1 MTIHAAFSPKQQDQ
15 VPIAAAAR
23 IVALSPSRSA
33 IFFDGP
39 PVVVGRGERLSATLD
54 GRPVEGPLAVTRLGL
69 ENGAERHV
77 VLAPVPGD
85 DLGRRTLI
93 ISVRNAILARIDPLA
108 LQSPFVDPLA
118 LIAGL
123 DGTAS
128 LRLLKLLVTTG
139 ASLFGKGDIGAFGA
153 LADHLVGR
161 LGTRLPLAGRCR
173 IGQRTRILSWE
184 IPSALELPPLHA
196 LYLLSDGR
204 TTRMTDFEVSEEVSE
219 GRRILHLTVFRPIP
233 NDADFVI
240 FSSRLLLL
248 GMSREVAPRPLASW
262 LARRGDAVRARTMDI
277 VSKLAAEEA
286 DVVILQDELLCPA
299 GSEPSLKVL
308 HLSRGPAGLL
318 YMIGVADPRGLLA
331 GIRVETQDAHIDLP
345 LDRLDWHS
353 RHGVV
358 AAGFASRFGR
368 CASQATISP
377 LYRSGRRGAASRAA
391 VEVADALLPEAFRGL
406 PTGVAAAALARS
418 LPACIAARP
427 AWRHRVTT
435 FGSVRATCSVAVVIA
450 AGSAP
455 EHLHAAV
462 AAVTAEAGRGPVE
475 LVIHHQ
481 DGPATETVLRAAE
494 MLSSVHRIGLSVV
507 SVASEALPSEAL
519 RAALRSVRAPKCVA
533 MGKDVLPDGPGWL
546 AACRRRIAGPLP
558 RVVTAKA
565 TVVGGA
571 EAGGYVV
578 GLNDAA
584 RMRLGRSKPL
594 LPSVLPDLHATPDL
608 PVGGMKWD
616 GFTTFGDAVDDPL
629 ADAVELLVL
638 AETGE
643 ARDG

>member
-39 PVVVGRGERLSATLD
+39 PVVVGRGAATLGD
-54 GRPVEGPLAVTRLGL
+54 PRRPTVEGPLAVTRLGL

-85 DLGRRTLI
+85 ALGRRTLI

-184 IPSALELPPLHA
+184 IPVSALELPPLHA

-204 TTRMTDFEVSEEVSE
+204 TTRMTDFEVSENVSE

-358 AAGFASRFGR
+358 AAGFASRLAAARAKRRSPRSTVPDGAVRRAGPPSRWQTRSCPKRSGACRLAWRRRRSLGR
-368 CASQATISP
+368 CPPASP
-377 LYRSGRRGAASRAA
+377 RDRPGA
-391 VEVADALLPEAFRGL
+391 
-406 PTGVAAAALARS
+406 
-418 LPACIAARP
+418 IA
-427 AWRHRVTT
+427 
-435 FGSVRATCSVAVVIA
+435 
-450 AGSAP
+450 
-455 EHLHAAV
+455 
-462 AAVTAEAGRGPVE
+462 
-475 LVIHHQ
+475 
-481 DGPATETVLRAAE
+481 
-494 MLSSVHRIGLSVV
+494 
-507 SVASEALPSEAL
+507 
-519 RAALRSVRAPKCVA
+519 
-533 MGKDVLPDGPGWL
+533 
-546 AACRRRIAGPLP
+546 
-558 RVVTAKA
+558 
-565 TVVGGA
+565 
-571 EAGGYVV
+571 
-578 GLNDAA
+578 
-584 RMRLGRSKPL
+584 
-594 LPSVLPDLHATPDL
+594 
-608 PVGGMKWD
+608 
-616 GFTTFGDAVDDPL
+616 
-629 ADAVELLVL
+629 
-638 AETGE
+638 
-643 ARDG
+643 